1 MEWQL
6 PGTVL
11 KLPREDAGRM
21 EEIFS
26 TMFLAGGLVLSQVA
40 ELTGL
45 EPHTVQNWVKRGFLT
60 PPVRKRYSLRQLCR
74 ILNINAFKG
83 ILSMERICGMLRY
96 VNGKLDDD
104 SDDII
109 DDSKLY
115 FMFAGLAARIRE
127 LSDAQAYESS
137 VKAVLAEYTETV
149 SGNRER
155 VEKVLRIMLTA
166 YAAARMQQRAESMLT
181 EIERSESNE

>member
-1 MEWQL
+1 MQWQL

-11 KLPREDAGRM
+11 ELPREDAERI

-45 EPHTVQNWVKRGFLT
+45 EPHTIQNWVKRGFLT
-60 PPVRKRYSLRQLCR
+60 PPERKRYSLRQLCR
-74 ILNINAFKG
+74 ILNINALKG

-96 VNGKLDDD
+96 VNGKLDDY

-127 LSDAQAYESS
+127 LDHDRGYEESIK
-137 VKAVLAEYTETV
+137 VVLAEYTETV
-149 SGNRER
+149 VGNRER
-155 VEKVLRIMLTA
+155 VETVLRIMLTA
-166 YAAARMQQRAESMLT
+166 YAAARMQQRAETMLSD
-181 EIERSESNE
+181 IERS

>member
-1 MEWQL
+1 MDWQL

-11 KLPREDAGRM
+11 KLPREDAARV

-45 EPHTVQNWVKRGFLT
+45 EPHTVQNWVKRGFLS
-60 PPVRKRYSLRQLCR
+60 PPERKRYSLRQLCR

-83 ILSMERICGMLRY
+83 ILSMDRICGMLRY
-96 VNGKLDDD
+96 VNGKLDDY

-115 FMFAGLAARIRE
+115 FMFVGLAARIRE
-127 LSDAQAYESS
+127 LSDEQAYEKSM
-137 VKAVLAEYTETV
+137 KAVLEEYNETV
-149 SGNRER
+149 VGNRER
-155 VEKVLRIMLTA
+155 VETVLRIMLTA
-166 YAAARMQQRAESMLT
+166 YAAARMQQQAENMLS
-181 EIERSESNE
+181 EIERS

>member
-1 MEWQL
+1 MQWQL

-11 KLPREDAGRM
+11 TLSREDAGRI

-60 PPVRKRYSLRQLCR
+60 PPERKRYSMRQLCR
-74 ILNINAFKG
+74 ILNINAFRG
-83 ILSMERICGMLRY
+83 VLSLERICGMLRY
-96 VNGKLDDD
+96 VNGKLDDY

-109 DDSKLY
+109 DDSQLY
-115 FMFAGLAARIRE
+115 FMFAGLAAGIRE
-127 LSDAQAYESS
+127 LDHAHGYEESIKKVLEEHAES
-137 VKAVLAEYTETV
+137 VV
-149 SGNRER
+149 GNRER
-155 VEKVLRIMLTA
+155 VETVLRIMLTA
-166 YAAARMQQRAESMLT
+166 YAAARMQQQAETMLSD
-181 EIERSESNE
+181 IERS

>member
-1 MEWQL
+1 MEWQI

-11 KLPREDAGRM
+11 KIPREDAGRIQ
-21 EEIFS
+21 EIFS
-26 TMFLAGGLVLSQVA
+26 TMFLAGGLVLSQVS
-40 ELTGL
+40 EITGL

-60 PPVRKRYSLRQLCR
+60 PPERKRYSLRQLCR

-83 ILSMERICGMLRY
+83 ILPMERICGMLSY
-96 VNGKLDDD
+96 VNGKLDDY

-127 LSDAQAYESS
+127 LSDETAYENSM
-137 VKAVLAEYTETV
+137 KAVLEEYNETV
-149 SGNRER
+149 AGNRER
-155 VEKVLRIMLTA
+155 VEKVLRVMLTA
-166 YAAARMQQRAESMLT
+166 YASARMQQRAEIMLT
-181 EIERSESNE
+181 DLERS